1 MNIKR
6 CLVFVS
12 LFLLTGCASAVRVKN
27 IAALPAIVPKS
38 GESKPVMLKKVAA
51 KIQRGRVVGSI
62 QGGLMCMPFQEYY
75 WITSGQV
82 RFSTDELSEVLT
94 DELTKNSYTVVGDP
108 TALFEDES
116 EWKAE
121 YLIGALITDLNANIC
136 FPWSGYGN
144 FNKAKGEASIKV
156 EWQIWSRRTR
166 SVVLQLTTE
175 GSGKIKNEMP
185 LGDSEVFLQAFSM
198 AVNNL
203 LADRKFFELVALDK
217 DVPERKAEDKET
229 LPIEIKY
236 KKINDPDI
244 KGKMVK
250 GKVVDEIRKA
260 SVTIFAGDGHGSGF
274 IISDDGY
281 ILTNS
286 HVVGGANFVQIKLVT
301 GSEKTGEVIRR
312 DKTRDVALIKLE
324 EDLYPSSVLG
334 NSANVDVGDTVYAI
348 GSPLKDELS
357 NTVTKGI
364 VSSFRVKDDI
374 RYIQSDATI
383 QPGNSGGPLVA
394 EEYGVVGIS
403 VSGELILAS
412 GVSGDP
418 RRSVGLN
425 YFIPIEE
432 ALETLNIKR
441 KE

>member
-1 MNIKR
+1 MNRINIKK

-12 LFLLTGCASAVRVKN
+12 LVLLTGCASAVRVKN
-27 IAALPAIVPKS
+27 IAALPAIVPQS

-82 RFSTDELSEVLT
+82 RFSIDELSEVLT

-175 GSGKIKNEMP
+175 GSGKVKHEMP

-217 DVPERKAEDKET
+217 DVPERKTEDRET

-236 KKINDPDI
+236 KKINDSDTKGKFV
-244 KGKMVK
+244 KGKM
-250 GKVVDEIRKA
+250 VDEIRKA
-260 SVTIFAGDGHGSGF
+260 SVTIYAGNGWGSGF
-274 IISDDGY
+274 LISDDGF
-281 ILTNS
+281 ILTNA
-286 HVVGGANFVQIKLVT
+286 HVVGGANFVQVKLVT
-301 GSEKTGEVIRR
+301 GSERTGEVIRR
-312 DKTRDVALIKLE
+312 NKARDIALVKLE
-324 EDLYPSSVLG
+324 NDLYPYSIIG
-334 NSANVDVGDTVYAI
+334 NSANVSVSDEVYAI
-348 GSPLKDELS
+348 GTPQKEEYA
-357 NTVTKGI
+357 NTVSKGI
-364 VSSFRVKDDI
+364 ISSFRVEDGI
-374 RYIQSDATI
+374 RYIQSDVNVH
-383 QPGNSGGPLVA
+383 PGNSGGPLIS
-394 EEYGVVGIS
+394 EEYGVVGITVAGLMSSLGGSS
-403 VSGELILAS
+403 VGM
-412 GVSGDP
+412 
-418 RRSVGLN
+418 GLN

-432 ALETLNIKR
+432 AFQLLNIKK